1 MGQMERY
8 GTYFAIIV
16 SLLTAANRLDAN
28 EKPRN
33 FQRGLI
39 YSVVLTLQEK
49 WHIKDIIVG
58 NLLCKFNPD

>member
-49 WHIKDIIVG
+49 
-58 NLLCKFNPD
+58 